1 MGSGRR
7 YIEVKYDFMVMAAL
21 FVPSHCFKFN
31 QHQIAQ
37 LCVLHF
43 LAEGKEPE
51 ILKVHLH
58 L

>member
-1 MGSGRR
+1 
-7 YIEVKYDFMVMAAL
+7 MVMAAL